1 MLCAVHS
8 RVTVFALLHLGS
20 AASCVGKGVGVGSFA
35 QTQPTLPPLGGVLQ
49 APEPAVEPEEQVQV
63 TCIVHVEDILQAWT
77 SPVTATAVGLH
88 PPASVED
95 LLDQQAWAPR
105 EVRLQF
111 TYTTGGLEP
120 SESLPPTGARVKGE
134 LERSEG
140 IPWDRQLL
148 LFEGGRELVDGA
160 LLSVY
165 VQTHTHAHSLTR
177 THRSTHTRTHVHT
190 HTCTHTC
197 THTRAHTHT
206 HTLTCIE

>member
-1 MLCAVHS
+1 LVP
-8 RVTVFALLHLGS
+8 LLKPS
-20 AASCVGKGVGVGSFA
+20 QRF
-35 QTQPTLPPLGGVLQ
+35 PPLGGVLQ

-77 SPVTATAVGLH
+77 SPVTVTAVGLH

-111 TYTTGGLEP
+111 MYTTGGLEP
-120 SESLPPTGARVKGE
+120 SESLPPTGARVKEE
-134 LERSEG
+134 LERGEG

-148 LFEGGRELVDGA
+148 LFEGGRELADGA

-165 VQTHTHAHSLTR
+165 VQTHTH
-177 THRSTHTRTHVHT
+177 VH
-190 HTCTHTC
+190 THTC
-197 THTRAHTHT
+197 THTRAHTHVHT